1 MPIRST
7 KAQQFLTAQ
16 PASYTMPSAILGS
29 NRQAKRP
36 AKDGDTGCS
45 CPEGNCTC

>member
-16 PASYTMPSAILGS
+16 PASYTMPSATLGS
-29 NRQAKRP
+29 KRQAKQAP
-36 AKDGDTGCS
+36 KDNSTSCS